1 MASGRVGGLMRGD
14 HSEMSNCPLSPLLS
28 LSMFLGSRQKVS
40 GERAQGGGGSRK
52 KQKNPLLLEGEV
64 WQPASME
71 RVGCSKETPDNRWE
85 WSLLLLQLGHECHL
99 VNPLS
104 SYPGLGFRPQT

>member
-1 MASGRVGGLMRGD
+1 MGRGLKAVEEAER
-14 HSEMSNCPLSPLLS
+14 
-28 LSMFLGSRQKVS
+28 SR
-40 GERAQGGGGSRK
+40 
-52 KQKNPLLLEGEV
+52 LLEGEV

-71 RVGCSKETPDNRWE
+71 QVGCSQETPDNRWE
-85 WSLLLLQLGHECHL
+85 WSLWLLQLGHECHL